1 MRKLSDLLAAHGS
14 DKHTGDKTG
23 HAYGPF
29 YDELFTPLRDKI
41 HSVLEL
47 GVLGGA
53 SLRAWRDFFP
63 DCFVIGLDHAVEPR
77 EEWQISVRKADVT
90 KADEVDLAL
99 GNAKFDFCCDD
110 GSHWL
115 HDQIKSWEIIWPRIK
130 PGGIWVTEDVQN
142 QESHQV
148 LTDLGFEIVDL
159 RSVNHRWDDVLAVF
173 RKPHNVK
180 G

>member
-1 MRKLSDLLAAHGS
+1 MRKLSDLLASHGS

-23 HAYGPF
+23 HAYGPY

-90 KADEVDLAL
+90 DKGQIDAVL
-99 GNAKFDFCCDD
+99 GSAKFSAIFDD
-110 GSHWL
+110 ASHWEA
-115 HDQIKSWEIIWPRIK
+115 DQIKSFEILKTRLK
-130 PGGIWVTEDVQN
+130 SGGLYIIEDVQH
-142 QESHQV
+142 QETHQK
-148 LTDLGFEIVDL
+148 LRDLGFEIIDL
-159 RSVNHRWDDVLAVF
+159 RGVYQKFDDVLGVF
-173 RKPHNVK
+173 HS

>member
-1 MRKLSDLLAAHGS
+1 MRKLSDLLASHGS

-63 DCFVIGLDHAVEPR
+63 DCFVIGLDNNVPPR

-90 KADEVDLAL
+90 KEDEVNAAL
-99 GNAKFDFCCDD
+99 GAAKFDLAVDD
-110 GSHWL
+110 GSHWSD
-115 HDQIKSWEIIWPRIK
+115 DQVKSWELMWPRIK
-130 PGGIWVTEDVQN
+130 PGGHWIIEDIQN
-142 QESHQV
+142 QETHQR
-148 LTDLGFEIVDL
+148 LRGLGFEVIDL
-159 RSVNHRWDDVLAVF
+159 RGVNQRWDDCLAVMQ
-173 RKPHNVK
+173 KPLA
-180 G
+180 